1 MWIDW
6 RARHPASFYT
16 LFCRYYVVKTSTAS
30 KVNFPCLRDSAILKW
45 TGVSDDLQRRGKK
58 ESAMA
63 MYDPTTDGTPRIA
76 RTPTTELASSQL
88 TSTVSPRRQ
97 GLPTTA
103 DDAVAPIRVS
113 FTTSGESST
122 RDDTSVQLT
131 GEIAGT
137 MTATACPSEIFL
149 G

>member
-1 MWIDW
+1 
-6 RARHPASFYT
+6 
-16 LFCRYYVVKTSTAS
+16 
-30 KVNFPCLRDSAILKW
+30 
-45 TGVSDDLQRRGKK
+45 
-58 ESAMA
+58 MA
-63 MYDPTTDGTPRIA
+63 TYDPTTDGTQKVA
-76 RTPTTELASSQL
+76 RKTTTENFSSQQAGM
-88 TSTVSPRRQ
+88 VSPRRQ

-131 GEIAGT
+131 GEIAGILT
-137 MTATACPSEIFL
+137 TTPCPSEIFL

>member
-1 MWIDW
+1 
-6 RARHPASFYT
+6 
-16 LFCRYYVVKTSTAS
+16 
-30 KVNFPCLRDSAILKW
+30 
-45 TGVSDDLQRRGKK
+45 
-58 ESAMA
+58 MA

-76 RTPTTELASSQL
+76 RTLTTELASSQL

-122 RDDTSVQLT
+122 HDDSSVQRA
-131 GEIAGT
+131 GEIAGIL
-137 MTATACPSEIFL
+137 TATPCPSEIFL